1 MTEQNIAQVSVQ
13 CETEQDQL
21 TERNKKVL
29 LYETSS
35 GERVFRQDT
44 SIVVQLPEGRS
55 TLTSSWLNGGY
66 REDLKYIF
74 NHQVR
79 HSHGDSHDSDSL
91 KGGSI
96 PAFVSYVSEQ
106 LGLDSDFSTGLLT
119 AANMDH
125 VCISNRCHRDVEV
138 TAIITGGVEVNG
150 GRAGDPASYHQENG
164 KYIFGTINTILL
176 IGANLPSHTMVK
188 AALTAA
194 EAKTVALQQLMAPS
208 RYSEGI
214 ATGSGTD
221 MIAIVADRTSPH
233 TLTDAGKHSKLGEMI
248 GRCVIEATQKA
259 LAKQSELT
267 PESQCDMLVRL
278 ERFGINEEHYW
289 KKASEMEGENR
300 KARFLTS
307 LRNLSKNP
315 LLVGSTTS
323 VLHILDE
330 ISWGLLPEKAGKRAA
345 ITIMRGLPEA
355 LGAANIP
362 QMSGL
367 LREKESILDNWVRI
381 TAWLAKNGMCADT

>member
-1 MTEQNIAQVSVQ
+1 MTEENMPQVSVQ
-13 CETEQDQL
+13 YDQQRNQVTE
-21 TERNKKVL
+21 EEKKGL

-44 SIVVQLPEGRS
+44 SIIVHLPEGRS

-66 REDLKYIF
+66 RENIRYIF
-74 NHQVR
+74 NHQVKN
-79 HSHGDSHDSDSL
+79 SADSHDSSSL
-91 KGGSI
+91 RGGSI
-96 PAFVSYVSEQ
+96 TAFVSYISEQ
-106 LGLDSDFSTGLLT
+106 LGLDPALSTGLLT

-176 IGANLPSHTMVK
+176 IGANLPPYAMVK
-188 AALTAA
+188 AVITAT

-221 MIAIVADRTSPH
+221 MIAIVADRTSPYI
-233 TLTDAGKHSKLGEMI
+233 LTDAGKHSKLGEMI

-259 LAKQSELT
+259 LANQSELT
-267 PESQCDMLVRL
+267 PQSQCDMLVRL
-278 ERFGINEEHYW
+278 ERFGINEEYYW

-300 KARFLTS
+300 KARFLAS
-307 LRNLSKNP
+307 LRTMSKNP
-315 LLVGSTTS
+315 LLVGSATA
-323 VLHILDE
+323 VLHIVDE
-330 ISWGLLPEKAGKRAA
+330 ISWNLLPEKAGKRAA
-345 ITIMRGLPEA
+345 FIIMRGLPEA
-355 LGAANIP
+355 LSAVNVP
-362 QMSGL
+362 QMSDL

-381 TAWLAKNGMCADT
+381 TAWLAKNGMCANT